1 MKKDVYQARSWL
13 VTQPADGEHGM
24 SHERLLAAL
33 ESAHLSAVGQLE
45 KGGKTGY
52 LHWQLLIERESG
64 APIRF
69 SRLRAI
75 FPHGHYEPRRGTLLQ
90 AIDYVTK
97 SETRACPP
105 VSISRGEIRR
115 DQGKRTDLDE
125 FYDAITAGQTVAE
138 VIADNPRACRY
149 ARSLETLQ
157 DALMTTSDKAK
168 KMRPELRVY
177 WIYGAPGV
185 GKTYAVTSLGDVFR
199 VSDYRRDPFGRY
211 QGEDTLVLDEYSGQL
226 DYELFLQLSDIY
238 PLELPCRYRNKIAMF
253 SRLFVLSNQSPWGVY
268 AHSPGVHMD
277 AILRRLT
284 GGVFH
289 MVRDPDGTR
298 SLLQIPR
305 NDHER
310 EQMEKNL
317 AESPF
322 PGFTVYPSDSQFFD
336 VPNYQ
341 EKPF

>member
-1 MKKDVYQARSWL
+1 MKNDLYQARSWL

-24 SHERLLAAL
+24 SHEGLLEAL

-75 FPHGHYEPRRGTLLQ
+75 FPHGHYEPRRGTLVQ
-90 AIDYVTK
+90 AIGYVTK
-97 SETRACPP
+97 PDTRACPH

-125 FYDAITAGQTVAE
+125 FYDAITSGQTVAE

-149 ARSLETLQ
+149 ARSLEALQ

-168 KMRPELRVY
+168 KMRPDLLVY

-185 GKTYAVTSLGDVFR
+185 GKTYAVTSLGDIFR

-226 DYELFLQLSDIY
+226 DYELFLQLTDIY
-238 PLELPCRYRNKIAMF
+238 PLELPCRYRNKIAAF

-277 AILRRLT
+277 AVLRRLT
-284 GGVFH
+284 GGIFE
-289 MVRDPDGTR
+289 MTLDESGAR
-298 SLLQIPR
+298 SLLQIPKTPG
-305 NDHER
+305 D
-310 EQMEKNL
+310 EKIL
-317 AESPF
+317 AKEPAKSPF
-322 PGFTVYPSDSQFFD
+322 KGMSVKPGAF
-336 VPNYQ
+336 
-341 EKPF
+341 PFSGSAPALNPPF